1 MRSEAFDALL
11 ATLKKAAVALDEEGI
26 PFLLGGGLACW
37 VRGGPES
44 DHDLDLMLKKED
56 ADSALDALERH
67 GFRTEKPPE
76 GWLYKAWDEDVLVD
90 LIFHPTGIPI
100 TEEVIERGED
110 REVEAMPMRV
120 MVLEDVFVTKLL
132 ALDERN
138 VDYSGVLEMAR
149 PVREQVDWEEVRRR
163 TTDSP
168 YARAF
173 FTLVEGLGIV
183 KPLPTGR

>member
-1 MRSEAFDALL
+1 MRTEGFEALL
-11 ATLKKAAVALDEEGI
+11 ETLKKAAVALQEDGV

-44 DHDLDLMLKKED
+44 DHDLDLMVKEED
-56 ADSALDALERH
+56 ADQALEALERH

-76 GWLYKAWDEDVLVD
+76 RWLYKAWDDEVLVD

-100 TEEVIERGED
+100 TDEVIERGD
-110 REVEAMPMRV
+110 QLEVEAMPMRV
-120 MVLEDVFVTKLL
+120 MNLEDVFVTKLL
-132 ALDERN
+132 ALNERSL
-138 VDYSGVLEMAR
+138 DYSSVLEMAR

-163 TTDSP
+163 TADSP

-173 FTLVEGLGIV
+173 FTLLEGLGV
-183 KPLPTGR
+183 TPRPTGR